1 MELFIIIFV
10 ILASSFFL
18 TKVFKKLGIPK
29 ILAPMLVGI
38 IFNLSGVSLS
48 TQSVLGIS
56 EIAKIA
62 SILILFYIGLE
73 LNIKDL
79 KKQSKSTVVLGLSGF
94 LFTFIPSILI
104 GLYVFNFSFVVSFVI
119 ASVLSVTAEDLV
131 VVILS
136 DNNKL
141 KSKTGEIIM
150 GAGILDD
157 ILGIILLAII
167 PFIGM
172 HDFSYDNLIRICIG
186 FGIFIVGY
194 FSTKE
199 IAKVIDSIFV
209 RKYLKKSYDLFTYS
223 ILFLMGFATFF
234 YLLGFDFA
242 IGALIAGFLLNF
254 ALHKSNKTGILEE
267 HRIDNFVKN
276 VTFGFLYFFFF
287 FWIGYNIKFE
297 FLFSNYTLGIV
308 LTAIAFWGKYL
319 AGLFT
324 SYIGK
329 LGFRSGNSLGLGMSV
344 KGGMDIIIAEI
355 ARQNNLISIEI
366 FSAIVFMSLV
376 LTVFS
381 SISFKSSISENKHI
395 NMFTDYVNKRSNK
408 VRE

>member
-10 ILASSFFL
+10 ILAASFFF
-18 TKVFKKLGIPK
+18 TKIFKKLGIPK

-38 IFNLSGVSLS
+38 IFNLSGFSLS
-48 TQSVLGIS
+48 TQTVLGIS

-79 KKQSKSTVVLGLSGF
+79 KKQSKSTMVLGFSGF
-94 LFTFIPSILI
+94 LFTFVPSILI
-104 GLYVFNFSFVVSFVI
+104 GLYVFHFNFVVSFVI

-141 KSKTGEIIM
+141 KSNVGEIIM
-150 GAGILDD
+150 GAGIIDD
-157 ILGIILLAII
+157 LLGIILLAVI
-167 PFIGM
+167 PFIAI
-172 HDFSYDNLIRICIG
+172 DNFSYSNLIKTFIG
-186 FGIFIVGY
+186 FGIFIIGY
-194 FSTKE
+194 FSTKK
-199 IAKVIDSIFV
+199 IVKVIDSIFV
-209 RKYLKKSYDLFTYS
+209 KKYLKNSSDLFTYS

-234 YLLGFDFA
+234 YFLGFDFA
-242 IGALIAGFLLNF
+242 IGGLIAGFLLNF

-267 HRIDNFVKN
+267 HKIDNFVKN
-276 VTFGFLYFFFF
+276 ITFGFLYFFFF
-287 FWIGYNIKFE
+287 FWIGFNIEFE
-297 FLFSNYTLGIV
+297 YLFSNYTLGLI
-308 LTAIAFWGKYL
+308 LTILAFFGKYL

-324 SYIGK
+324 AYIGK
-329 LGFRSGNSLGLGMSV
+329 LGFRTGNSLGLGMSV

-355 ARQNNLISIEI
+355 ARQNNLISVEI
-366 FSAIVFMSLV
+366 FSAIVFMSLI

-381 SISFKSSISENKHI
+381 SISFKSTISENKHI
-395 NMFTDYVNKRSNK
+395 NRLADYVSKRSNK
-408 VRE
+408 